1 MKKFLFVTAFTL
13 AMGGTGMAQNVN
25 PFLQEKYG
33 TPYEIAPFE
42 KISIDNYREA
52 FLKGMEDELN
62 QQDTGIVG
70 LDAAKEY
77 LKNVKEVS
85 SGTLDDSLVKEQ
97 KKRPLCVRML

>member
-42 KISIDNYREA
+42 KIFIFRFPYR
-52 FLKGMEDELN
+52 L
-62 QQDTGIVG
+62 T
-70 LDAAKEY
+70 
-77 LKNVKEVS
+77 
-85 SGTLDDSLVKEQ
+85 
-97 KKRPLCVRML
+97 